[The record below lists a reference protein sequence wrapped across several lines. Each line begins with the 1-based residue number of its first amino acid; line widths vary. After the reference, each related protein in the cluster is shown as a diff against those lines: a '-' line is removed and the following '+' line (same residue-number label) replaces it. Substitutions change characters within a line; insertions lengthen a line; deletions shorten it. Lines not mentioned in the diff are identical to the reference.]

1 METRRKNA
9 SAAKK
14 KSQDRTSGII
24 GIVIPLALLV
34 GLAVSTYSD
43 APAMT
48 GASEGGPAIHWGSR
62 Y

>member
-9 SAAKK
+9 STTKR
-14 KSQDRTSGII
+14 KSHDRAGGII
-24 GIVIPLALLV
+24 GIAIPIALLV
-34 GLAVSTYSD
+34 GLAVSTYYD

-48 GASEGGPAIHWGSR
+48 GASEGGPAIHWGNR